1 MPQVAKEASAL
12 FSKNHPVCVLRIAS
26 SSSSCCWQLN
36 VSSHSPPHIK
46 IELLPPAQDRS
57 AATLEDHNGDSAHSH
72 SVSAQA
78 QACSHQ
84 CSIPHL
90 QTQKSLSQQEIQRT
104 QDKPLS
110 HLYSLALV
118 LGHAAHPTGT
128 MIINGLAAHWLMRES
143 SACLTSFKI
152 IQQS

>member
-12 FSKNHPVCVLRIAS
+12 FSKNHPVCGLRIVS
-26 SSSSCCWQLN
+26 SSSSCAQPLN

-46 IELLPPAQDRS
+46 IEPLPTLQDTTAVS
-57 AATLEDHNGDSAHSH
+57 VDDDNGDSAHSH

-90 QTQKSLSQQEIQRT
+90 QTQKSPSQQEIQRT

-128 MIINGLAAHWLMRES
+128 MIINGLAAHWLMSES
-143 SACLTSFKI
+143 SACPTSFTN